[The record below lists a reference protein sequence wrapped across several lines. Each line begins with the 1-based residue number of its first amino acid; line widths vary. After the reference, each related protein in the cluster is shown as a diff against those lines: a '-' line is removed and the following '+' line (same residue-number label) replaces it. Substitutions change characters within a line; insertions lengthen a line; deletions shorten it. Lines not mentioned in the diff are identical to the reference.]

1 MEDKLSNSHHR
12 IVVSSR
18 EILTLTG
25 VTDVIS
31 FDEENVIVDTEMGV
45 LEIKGTDLHVNKLN
59 LENGEMDLTGEITC
73 LEYND
78 KFLHHKNGGSLLS
91 KIFG

>member
-1 MEDKLSNSHHR
+1 MEEKNFNSHHR
-12 IVVSSR
+12 IIVSDR
-18 EILTLTG
+18 EVITLTG

-31 FDEENVIVDTEMGV
+31 FDEENVIVETEMGV
-45 LEIKGTDLHVNKLN
+45 LEIKGNDLHVNKLN
-59 LENGEMDLTGEITC
+59 LENGEMDLTGEINC

-78 KFLHHKNGGSLLS
+78 KLLHQKSASLLS